1 MIRYNMVFHSLQ
13 HSVPISKI
21 IEKLMKS
28 AISKSKPY
36 SYTSLFFVETMF
48 CSIKKAV
55 ILVDKFI
62 LQHLIV
68 AMLYL

>member
-1 MIRYNMVFHSLQ
+1 
-13 HSVPISKI
+13 
-21 IEKLMKS
+21 MKS

-36 SYTSLFFVETMF
+36 SYTSLFFLETMF